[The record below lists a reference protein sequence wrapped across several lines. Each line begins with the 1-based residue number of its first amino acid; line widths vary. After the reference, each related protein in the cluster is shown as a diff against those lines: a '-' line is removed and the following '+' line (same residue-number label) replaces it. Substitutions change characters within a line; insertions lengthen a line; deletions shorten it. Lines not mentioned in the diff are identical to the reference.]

1 MRILIAEDDLVS
13 RKYLFEIMS
22 KYGEC
27 DLTVNGLEVVEAFL
41 TAWDLGRPYELICL
55 DIMMPRVD
63 GIKALQ
69 AIRDLEREKKVQDTE
84 RAKVIMITALNDK
97 ETVYN
102 SFETGC
108 EAYAAKP
115 VDTDKLLE
123 VMRELGL
130 KVR

>member
-1 MRILIAEDDLVS
+1 VRILIAEDDLVS

>member
-1 MRILIAEDDLVS
+1 MRILIAEDDLAS
-13 RKYLFEIMS
+13 RKYLYKIMS
-22 KYGEC
+22 AYGEC

-41 TAWDLGRPYELICL
+41 TAWDLGHPYDLICL

-69 AIRDLEREKKVQDTE
+69 AIRDLERQKKVKDE
-84 RAKVIMITALNDK
+84 ARAKVIMITALNDK
-97 ETVYN
+97 ETVFN

-108 EAYAAKP
+108 EAFAAKP
-115 VDTDKLLE
+115 VDTAKLLE

-130 KVR
+130 KV